1 MERFSGASLQQKR
14 AFINEVV
21 TRSDSG
27 SWMFT
32 IGGELFNEWQRA
44 GSNVGLVTMGGREAA
59 KQWGGY
65 GMLAECKKRG
75 EVWPVIRKGRTCY
88 QWREFYNTAVG
99 TKRKSEWEVKANGPP
114 PKLFNNLRKVVIA
127 AENMHWDAEEVYCRY
142 LALAESGKLGKF
154 ITQQL
159 KINLEAPPT

>member
-1 MERFSGASLQQKR
+1 MVFAGVRKDRNKFQFFKRNADSRLSRTLMERFSGASLQQKR

-75 EVWPVIRKGRTCY
+75 EVWPVIRKGKHAT
-88 QWREFYNTAVG
+88 NG
-99 TKRKSEWEVKANGPP
+99 GNSIIPLSEPNP
-114 PKLFNNLRKVVIA
+114 NQ
-127 AENMHWDAEEVYCRY
+127 
-142 LALAESGKLGKF
+142 SGR
-154 ITQQL
+154 
-159 KINLEAPPT
+159 